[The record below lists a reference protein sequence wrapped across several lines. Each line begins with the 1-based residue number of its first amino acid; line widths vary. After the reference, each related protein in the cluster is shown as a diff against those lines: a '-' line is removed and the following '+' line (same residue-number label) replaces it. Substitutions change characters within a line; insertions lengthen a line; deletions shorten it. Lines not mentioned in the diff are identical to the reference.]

1 MHVMI
6 QPFQRNFTYST
17 FTAEHSAL
25 GAGQRGVGVGVPKQ
39 QSRTSTERYQHST
52 AVMYHS
58 RRQRGLTELLL
69 GGISRVLQQRGLTEQ
84 RWFAA
89 KWEALDAALYVT
101 DTHSAGRVL
110 SSSQS
115 SSLKI

>member
-6 QPFQRNFTYST
+6 QPFQRNFTYSI

-25 GAGQRGVGVGVPKQ
+25 GAGQRGVGVGVTKQ
-39 QSRTSTERYQHST
+39 HSRTSTERYQHST

-69 GGISRVLQQRGLTEQ
+69 RGISRVE
-84 RWFAA
+84 
-89 KWEALDAALYVT
+89 
-101 DTHSAGRVL
+101 GREV
-110 SSSQS
+110 SQS
-115 SSLKI
+115 RGGLLPNGKRLMPPSM

>member
-25 GAGQRGVGVGVPKQ
+25 GAGQRGVGVGVTKQ
-39 QSRTSTERYQHST
+39 HSRTSTERYQHST

-58 RRQRGLTELLL
+58 TAAERSHRASTE
-69 GGISRVLQQRGLTEQ
+69 RYQQRGLTEQ

-101 DTHSAGRVL
+101 DTHSAGRVV
-110 SSSQS
+110 
-115 SSLKI
+115 IITIIITNI